1 MTLEEIESELKELI
15 VKELQ
20 LEDTSA
26 SEIDSAAPLFGTGL
40 GLDSIDALELA
51 VALDRK
57 FGVSVQPDDADNKRI
72 FASVNALA
80 AFVLEQKGKSE

>member
-1 MTLEEIESELKELI
+1 MTLEEIENELKELI

-20 LEDTSA
+20 LEDTAA
-26 SEIDSAAPLFGTGL
+26 SDIDSSAPLFGEGL

-57 FGVSVQPDDADNKRI
+57 FKVSVQPDDADNKRI

-80 AFVLEQKGKSE
+80 KFVLEQKAKSE